1 MTKEMKLLLEFLP
14 PEVRPLVM
22 EAWGGLPPDMRR
34 ECELTLG
41 GFVKLFQK
49 SPGSITDFLQLVQ
62 RTAGPA
68 VTPLT
73 RVAVVGP
80 VNVGKSTLYNALVTD
95 PEQRADESP
104 IPGTTRE
111 AKTGRMGLFDL
122 VDTPG
127 ADHGATIGLQEK
139 ELAFEAARQ
148 ADFLVIVFDATSS
161 VKASDKVLYTELKAL
176 GKPHLVALNK
186 IDLVSKSDRRHVV
199 RAAAGVLGLDTEA
212 VIPISAEHREG
223 IEKLVLEVAASEPN
237 LLARFGE
244 LMPEMRRKLGWQ
256 AIRRAAVASALVA
269 LTPIPLTD
277 VIPLTAIQASMV
289 LTLARI
295 YEQEI
300 GFTRAVELLS
310 TFGAGWLAR
319 LLFQELSKLAGV
331 PGWVLSASIA
341 TSATI
346 AIGYTSMLWFETG
359 KKPTQADVSRVAKS
373 TQKAVTG
380 VLTGMGKKKP
390 NKKTLTQELE
400 EALPKITEPA
410 ESAADPQLE
419 D

>member
-1 MTKEMKLLLEFLP
+1 MKVLLEFLP

-22 EAWGGLPPDMRR
+22 EAWGGLPPDVRR

-41 GFVKLFQK
+41 GFVKLFHNR
-49 SPGSITDFLQLVQ
+49 PGSVNDFLQLVQ

-68 VTPLT
+68 MTPLT

-95 PEQRADESP
+95 PEQRAEESP
-104 IPGTTRE
+104 IPGTTR
-111 AKTGRMGLFDL
+111 APKTGRMGLFDL

-127 ADHGATIGLQEK
+127 ADHGATIGLKEK
-139 ELAFEAARQ
+139 EEAFEAARQ
-148 ADFLVIVFDATSS
+148 ADFLVVVFDATSS
-161 VKASDKVLYTELKAL
+161 VKASDKVLYGELKLL

-199 RAAAGVLGLDTEA
+199 KAAAGVLGLDQEA

-223 IEKLVLEVAASEPN
+223 IEKLVLEIAASEPN

-244 LMPEMRRKLGWQ
+244 LMPEMRRQLGWQ

-269 LTPIPLTD
+269 LTPIPILD
-277 VIPLTAIQASMV
+277 VIPLTAIQGSLV

-300 GFTRAVELLS
+300 GLTRALELLS
-310 TFGAGWLAR
+310 SFGAGWLAR
-319 LLFQELSKLAGV
+319 LLFQEVSKLAGV

-359 KKPTQADVSRVAKS
+359 KKPTQADVARVAKES
-373 TQKAVTG
+373 QKAVTG
-380 VLTGMGKKKP
+380 ILTGMGKKKP
-390 NKKTLTQELE
+390 TKKSLTEELE
-400 EALPKITEPA
+400 QALPGITEPN
-410 ESAADPQLE
+410 EKEPH
-419 D
+419 